1 MRELFTAAFILV
13 SSLMLCILPTEGF
26 SQQSTP
32 DLSGAWKLNAKNSK
46 QGAIRGSELLE
57 IEVAG
62 NAVKMGHQHGA
73 KDKKWLSSLVI
84 DGKEHLLTYA
94 MDDRTMATAY
104 WEGETLVIEN
114 HHHDSNRTFVEDTYF
129 KYRYALSA
137 DQKNLVVT
145 VEGMRPPVAG
155 LRADLVYDRQ

>member
-1 MRELFTAAFILV
+1 MRKLYPVAFMLV
-13 SSLMLCILPTEGF
+13 SLLVVCILPTKGF
-26 SQQSTP
+26 SQQPTP
-32 DLSGAWKLNAKNSK
+32 DLSGEWKLNAKASR
-46 QGAIRGSELLE
+46 QGAIRGSELLQ
-57 IEVAG
+57 IEVSG
-62 NAVKMGHQHGA
+62 NAVKMGHPHGA

-94 MDDRTMATAY
+94 MDDRTMAKAY

-114 HHHDSNRTFVEDTYF
+114 HHHDNNRTFVEDIYF

-137 DQKNLVVT
+137 DPKNLIVT

-155 LRADLVYDRQ
+155 LRADLVYERQ